1 MGKKKKDEINV
12 IKVPPP
18 PIPAGLG
25 YSHVIADM
33 DFETY
38 SPAGFVLDP
47 QTGCY
52 GSLPGADEKGIS
64 VVGAAAYTE
73 HPDAEVLS
81 LAYDLKD
88 GLGARHWAPNLPT
101 VVYGISNK
109 LPYDLIQYLKYGG
122 LIEAWNASF
131 EYYVWNNIC
140 VPKYDFPPLQF
151 SQMRCAAAK
160 ARAFAL
166 PGKLEKA
173 GEVLDLKLKKD
184 KEGEKLIKLFC
195 VPHDFTKNP
204 KGRIFMEDDPENA
217 EKFIS
222 YNIRD
227 IQAEAEASSLV
238 PDLNDDELEYW
249 QMDQAINQRG
259 VQIDLESVKS
269 CIAIIEQVYK
279 KYDAQLYQLTNGMVP
294 AASQLPKLKAWLL
307 SQGFPFPS
315 LTEKILEEA
324 LKSVLPPLIIQ
335 VLQIRAIASS
345 ASIKKVYSM
354 LNRASKDGRL
364 RDLYIYHSART
375 GRAAGVGPQPQNLPK
390 AGPTVYYCT
399 CGKCHATHSAC
410 PWCGKEIDINT
421 YSEWNS
427 KAAED
432 ALEIISSKRLSLL
445 EYYFD
450 DAFYA
455 LSGCLRGLF
464 VAKPGHELICSD
476 YRSIEAVVLAAL
488 AGEKWRLDVFNTHG
502 KIYEMAASLVTGMPF
517 EEYLSYYKQHGKH
530 HPSRATVGKLVE
542 LAFGFGGGVKAGER
556 FGMDKYYTKE
566 QINDFKFKWRKANP
580 AIVEFWGGQY
590 RRGKREMFGL
600 EGMAINA
607 VLNPGQ
613 EFSFR
618 GITYKVYKNILYCKL
633 LSGRYLTYHSPQL
646 HEGMYEGSY
655 QLSYMGWNTNP
666 GNGGINTWMRMYLYG
681 GKHCENI
688 VQATSRDIFMFGIK
702 NLERGGYP
710 VVLHTHDEPVSE
722 IPIGFG
728 SIEEFEKL
736 MTTPPLFAIGWP
748 IKAGD
753 SWRGHRYRKD

>member
-1 MGKKKKDEINV
+1 M

-227 IQAEAEASSLV
+227 IQTEAEASARI
-238 PDLNDDELEYW
+238 PDLNAEELEFW
-249 QMDQAINQRG
+249 QIDQAINQRG
-259 VQIDLESVKS
+259 VQVDIEAIKC
-269 CIAIIEQVYK
+269 CIAIIQQVYT
-279 KYDAQLYQLTNGMVP
+279 KYDTELRILTGGQVI
-294 AASQLPKLKAWLL
+294 AASQLPDLKKWLNN
-307 SQGFPFPS
+307 QGHPFPS
-315 LTEKILEEA
+315 LTEKILEGA
-324 LKSVLPPLIIQ
+324 LKTELPPK
-335 VLQIRAIASS
+335 VKRALELRYLASS
-345 ASIKKVYSM
+345 ASIKKVYAM

-364 RDLYIYHSART
+364 RDLYTYHSART
-375 GRAAGVGPQPQNLPK
+375 GRAAGFGPQPQNLPK
-390 AGPTVYYCT
+390 AGPNVYHCT
-399 CGKCHATHSAC
+399 CGKYSVGKWVC
-410 PWCGKEIDINT
+410 PWCSSEDNDI
-421 YSEWNS
+421 SKIKEWNS
-427 KAAED
+427 DAAED
-432 ALEIISSKRLSLL
+432 ALEIIASKKLSLL
-445 EYYFD
+445 EYYFS
-450 DAFYA
+450 DAFYTI
-455 LSGCLRGLF
+455 SGCLRGLF
-464 VAKPGHELICSD
+464 IAKHGHELICSD

-517 EEYLSYYKQHGKH
+517 DEYLKYFQEHGKH
-530 HPSRATVGKLVE
+530 HPSRSKVGKLVE
-542 LAFGFGGGVKAGER
+542 LAFGYGGGVSAGKR
-556 FGMDKYYTKE
+556 FGMDAYFTDE
-566 QINDFKFKWRKANP
+566 QIDDFKIKWRKANP

-590 RRGKREMFGL
+590 RNRRREMFGL

-613 EFSFR
+613 EFECR
-618 GITYKVYKNILYCKL
+618 GITYKVHKNILYCKL

-646 HEGMYEGSY
+646 HPGKYEGSY
-655 QLSYMGWNTNP
+655 QLSYKGWNTNP
-666 GNGGINTWMRMYLYG
+666 NNGPINAWLTMYLYG
-681 GKHCENI
+681 GKHCENL
-688 VQATSRDIFMFGIK
+688 VQAHAREIFMHGIR
-702 NLERGGYP
+702 NLEKNGYP
-710 VVLHTHDEPVSE
+710 IVLHTHDEPVAE

-728 SIEEFEKL
+728 SIEEFERL
-736 MTTPPLFAIGWP
+736 MTEPPNFAIGWP
-748 IKAGD
+748 VKAGD